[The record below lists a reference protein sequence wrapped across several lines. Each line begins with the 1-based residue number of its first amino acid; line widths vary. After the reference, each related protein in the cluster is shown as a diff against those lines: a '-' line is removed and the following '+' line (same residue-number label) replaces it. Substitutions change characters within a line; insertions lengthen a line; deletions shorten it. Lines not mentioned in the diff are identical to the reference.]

1 MLNQSL
7 RDAFKKATENK
18 ENKGLTKLVNDIAAR
33 PPRKYFDKNKERRN
47 KNEESEKSRS

>member
-1 MLNQSL
+1 MFNQSL

-33 PPRKYFDKNKERRN
+33 PPRKPFDKNKKRRDRN
-47 KNEESEKSRS
+47 DRTEKSGS